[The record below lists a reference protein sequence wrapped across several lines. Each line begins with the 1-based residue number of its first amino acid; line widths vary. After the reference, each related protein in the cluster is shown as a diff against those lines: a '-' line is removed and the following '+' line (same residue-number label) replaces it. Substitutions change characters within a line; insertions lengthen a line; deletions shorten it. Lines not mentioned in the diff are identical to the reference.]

1 MNLRRKISSAII
13 LYILILFANLIS
25 FFITRKSD
33 PLYNANTAIIL
44 SSTLILSLI
53 ISYYYFSSKRVQKTT
68 KEGLSLG
75 IVLIVGKLIIE
86 GIKILIRKFSNAP
99 ITELLNYYQ
108 SPMFIFEILI
118 ILLAPIVIAK
128 TMRQ

>member
-13 LYILILFANLIS
+13 LYILILFTNIIS

-99 ITELLNYYQ
+99 ITELLNY
-108 SPMFIFEILI
+108 
-118 ILLAPIVIAK
+118 
-128 TMRQ
+128 